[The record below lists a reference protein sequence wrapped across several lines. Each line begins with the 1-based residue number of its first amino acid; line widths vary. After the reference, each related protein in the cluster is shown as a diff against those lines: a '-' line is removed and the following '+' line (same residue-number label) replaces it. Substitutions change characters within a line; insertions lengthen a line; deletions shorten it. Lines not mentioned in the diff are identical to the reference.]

1 MEKAY
6 NLNETAKLLGMKVS
20 TLRSWVRE
28 NKLEAT
34 KIVGTN
40 RWIVKESEIKRLR
53 GEEQAYGHNN

>member
-53 GEEQAYGHNN
+53 GEE